1 MNNEKGI
8 CCDCEQE
15 ESCHYHRKKP
25 QIKVVNCGGFT
36 MKGALREVL
45 KVLIKDGEHK

>member
-1 MNNEKGI
+1 MKKGYVAI
-8 CCDCEQE
+8 ANRKKAAIITE
-15 ESCHYHRKKP
+15 KKP

-45 KVLIKDGEHK
+45 KVLIKDGEQE